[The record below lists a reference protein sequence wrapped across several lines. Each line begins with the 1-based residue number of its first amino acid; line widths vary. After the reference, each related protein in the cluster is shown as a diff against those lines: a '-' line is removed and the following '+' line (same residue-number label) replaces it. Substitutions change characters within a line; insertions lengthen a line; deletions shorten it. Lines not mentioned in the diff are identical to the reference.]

1 MATVLGAGSWGTT
14 IAALLASKGEKVRLW
29 ARNPA
34 LVAYMEHERH
44 NPRYVSDLLL
54 PPTLQ
59 PTSSLQE
66 ALAGQDLV
74 VHAVPSHTS
83 REFARHYA
91 KYLAQEAWLVSAT
104 KGLEQVTH
112 KRMSE
117 ILHEETNRPVAALTG
132 PNHAEEVSA
141 GQPTAAVIATPDY
154 AAAEKIARRFETT
167 YFKAYPRRDLVGA
180 EVCGAYKNVVALA
193 AGMVDGLG
201 WGDNCLAC
209 LVTLGVDEMI
219 EVVNLLGG
227 DPRTVYGL
235 AGVGDL
241 VATSTSKHSRNRFYG
256 REIALGTPRD
266 RIERKMH
273 GMVAEGVLATKA
285 FKSFAD
291 DRGLDLPLTRVTNDI
306 VHGKITVHDGVEDLL
321 ARV

>member
-1 MATVLGAGSWGTT
+1 
-14 IAALLASKGEKVRLW
+14 
-29 ARNPA
+29 
-34 LVAYMEHERH
+34 MEHERH
-44 NPRYVSDLLL
+44 NPRYVSEMRF
-54 PPTLQ
+54 PATLHA
-59 PTSSLQE
+59 TSSLSE
-66 ALAGQDLV
+66 ALAGQDVV
-74 VHAVPSHTS
+74 VHSVPSHAT
-83 REFARHYA
+83 RTFARSYA
-91 KYLAQEAWLVSAT
+91 PHLAAEAWIVSAT
-104 KGLEQVTH
+104 KGLEQGTH

-117 ILHEETNRPVAALTG
+117 IIHEETGRPVAALTG
-132 PNHAEEVSA
+132 PNHAEEVSV
-141 GQPTAAVIATPDY
+141 GQPTATVVATPDY
-154 AAAEKIARRFETT
+154 DAATRLAGRFETT

-180 EVCGAYKNVVALA
+180 EVCGAYKNVAALA

-256 REIALGTPRD
+256 RELATGTPRD
-266 RIERKMH
+266 KIERKMH
-273 GMVAEGVLATKA
+273 GMVAEGVLATLA
-285 FKSFAD
+285 FKTFAD
-291 DRGLDLPLTRVTNDI
+291 ARNLDLPLTRVTYDI
-306 VHGKITVHDGVEDLL
+306 VHGKLTVHDGVEELL